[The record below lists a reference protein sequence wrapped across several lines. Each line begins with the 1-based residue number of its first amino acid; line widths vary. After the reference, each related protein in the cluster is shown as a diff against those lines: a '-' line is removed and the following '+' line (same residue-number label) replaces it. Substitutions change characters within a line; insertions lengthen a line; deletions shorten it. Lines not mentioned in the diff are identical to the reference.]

1 MLFRNLRLYKLSSK
15 WPESE
20 QDLSDALAN
29 GEFTPCGS
37 LSERSLGW
45 EAPAPELPDMFA
57 RRVAGADLIRLRHQV
72 RVLPAA
78 AISEALEDRLK
89 EFEERTGEPATNKD
103 KRELKEEVTTKLL
116 PQALP
121 KSSRMNGFYIAK
133 DKLLGIDT
141 ASDNEAERFL
151 DQLRAAFGS
160 LAAVPLAF
168 SRPTGELLYS
178 IFLGTG
184 PDEFRIGREC
194 RMQDPE
200 SPGSSVNWLQMDLAD
215 PAVRKHVRE
224 GLNIDR
230 LGIEFDASLS
240 LTLDTNNV
248 LRKLKLLGL
257 DSEDD
262 VPEESGLAKQ
272 DADFALTVGAVRRFV
287 TALKSALSTG

>member
-1 MLFRNLRLYKLSSK
+1 MLFRNLRLYKLSSD

-20 QDLSDALAN
+20 QDLSDELAN

-45 EAPAPELPDMFA
+45 EPPAAELPEMFA
-57 RRVAGADLIRLRHQV
+57 RRVAGADLMRLRHQV

-78 AISEALEDRLK
+78 AIKEALEDRLK
-89 EFEERTGEPATNKD
+89 DFEERMGQPATARE

-121 KSSRMNGFYIAK
+121 KSSRISGFYIAK
-133 DKLLGIDT
+133 EKLLGIDT
-141 ASDNEAERFL
+141 ASDSEAERFL
-151 DQLRAAFGS
+151 DQLRAALGS

-184 PDEFRIGREC
+184 PEEFRIGREC
-194 RMQDPE
+194 RMQDPDT
-200 SPGSSVNWLQMDLAD
+200 PGSSVNWLQMDLAD
-215 PAVRKHVRE
+215 ASVRKHVRE
-224 GLNIDR
+224 GLNIER
-230 LGIEFDASLS
+230 LGIEFDNSLS
-240 LTLDTNNV
+240 LTLDSNNV

-262 VPEESGLAKQ
+262 IPEESELAKL

-287 TALKSALSTG
+287 RALKKALSTG

>member
-89 EFEERTGEPATNKD
+89 EFEERTGEPATNKE
-103 KRELKEEVTTKLL
+103 KRELKEEVITKLL

-194 RMQDPE
+194 RMRDPD

>member
-89 EFEERTGEPATNKD
+89 EFEERTGEPATNKE

-194 RMQDPE
+194 RMQDPD

-230 LGIEFDASLS
+230 LGIEFDTSLS

-287 TALKSALSTG
+287 TALRSALSTG